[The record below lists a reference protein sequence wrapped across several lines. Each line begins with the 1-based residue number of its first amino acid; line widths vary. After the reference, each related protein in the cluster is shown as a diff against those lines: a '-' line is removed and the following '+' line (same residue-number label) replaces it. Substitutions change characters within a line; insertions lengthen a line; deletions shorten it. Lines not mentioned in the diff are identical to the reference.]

1 MYRYTDNLNILKQRL
16 SNLVGEVTTK
26 NLFSGFGFFKNKLMF
41 GLFLN
46 DVLYLKAKD
55 EVASY
60 IVDEL
65 GGASCLAKTNETHLS
80 LSHYYRLP
88 IDTMRDDEQLK
99 NVVLMCIQQATQ
111 HHLDAQILKKNR
123 IKELSNLSIKHERLL
138 AKIEVYDVKSF
149 KERGAVNCF
158 VALKKAEIPV
168 SLTIYWELV
177 GALAS
182 RHPYVLPKQVRIQAL
197 IDLNEALEK
206 ENLKPIKSLLLEEYY
221 KNKQ

>member
-16 SNLVGEVTTK
+16 SKLVGEVTTK

-60 IVDEL
+60 IVNEL
-65 GGASCLAKTNETHLS
+65 GGASCLAKTNEIHLS

-88 IDTMRDDEQLK
+88 IDVMRDDEQLK
-99 NVVLMCIQQATQ
+99 NVVLMCIKQATQ
-111 HHLDAQILKKNR
+111 YHVDVQLLKKNR

-138 AKIEVYDVKSF
+138 AKIEIYDVKSF

-197 IDLNEALEK
+197 IDLNEALKK
-206 ENLKPIKSLLLEEYY
+206 ENLKPIKSLLLEDYDRD
-221 KNKQ
+221 KQ